1 MLISASSRPS
11 AILAGLCLALAAMV
25 AACATPAKGPAGEA
39 PVAAAA
45 LTPAQRELNVRS
57 LEVVW
62 ETVRDKHFD
71 PTLGGLDWPAC
82 RAEFLPRVAAA
93 TTAEEARGA
102 MTAMLARLGQSH
114 FGIIPAEAYE
124 GVSGEREH
132 PSGGASKSAAEPTDF
147 DGTSE
152 PTGPGEAGLTIRV
165 IDSAAVVASVRA
177 GGAAER
183 AGVRPGWIVEEVAG
197 KRIGPV
203 IERVRRNTAGE
214 GFLEAR
220 LALALEGRFGGD
232 AGDEL
237 KIVFLDAADVRTER
251 TLTLMPETGLRAKLG
266 NLPEMLVRFESAR
279 VAAGTVGYIHLS
291 TFLEPGTIMPKFAEA
306 VGSMRDCRGMV
317 LDLRGNVG
325 GIAAM
330 GMGIG
335 GLFVDKP
342 NQKLGTMA
350 MRTLSLNFV
359 LNPRLEPFTGPLA
372 ILVDEMSLS
381 TSEIL
386 AGGLQD
392 LGRARVF
399 GTRTGGAALPSVIER
414 LPNGD
419 GFQYAFANY
428 TSVGG
433 AVLEGR
439 GVMPDEVLPLTRA
452 ALLAGQDP
460 ALDAAVRWIQKQAAS
475 ESGGSRN

>member
-1 MLISASSRPS
+1 MAMRFPMRLSVATLGVML
-11 AILAGLCLALAAMV
+11 GGVALAAG
-25 AACATPAKGPAGEA
+25 CAGTAGKHAGRA
-39 PVAAAA
+39 PAAAPGVA
-45 LTPAQRELNVRS
+45 LTEAQRDLNVRS

-71 PTLGGLDWPAC
+71 PTLGGMEWAAC
-82 RAEFLPRVAAA
+82 REEFLPRVAAA
-93 TTAEEARGA
+93 TTATEARAA
-102 MTAMLARLGQSH
+102 MTAMLGRLGQSH

-124 GVSGEREH
+124 GVSE
-132 PSGGASKSAAEPTDF
+132 GASKSAAADF
-147 DGTSE
+147 DGTGK

-165 IDSAAVVASVRA
+165 IDGRAVVASVRT

-183 AGVRPGWIVEEVAG
+183 AGVRAGWVVDKVAG
-197 KRIGPV
+197 KEIGPI
-203 IERVRRNTAGE
+203 IERVRRASAGE

-220 LALALEGRFGGD
+220 LALAIEGRFDGD
-232 AGDEL
+232 AGETLDV
-237 KIVFLDAADVRTER
+237 VFLDGTDARTER
-251 TLTLMPETGLRAKLG
+251 TLTLVPETGLRAKLG
-266 NLPEMLVRFESAR
+266 NLPEMMVRFESWR
-279 VAAGTVGYIHLS
+279 VSAGTVGYIHLS
-291 TFLEPGTIMPKFAEA
+291 TFLEPGAIMPRFTEA
-306 VGSMRDCRGMV
+306 VGAMRDCRGMV

-330 GMGIG
+330 GMGVG

-342 NQKLGTMA
+342 NQKLGTMT

-359 LNPRLEPFTGPLA
+359 LNPRLEPYTGPLA
-372 ILVDEMSLS
+372 ILVDEVSLS

-392 LGRARVF
+392 LKRARVF

-439 GVMPDEVLPLTRA
+439 GVMPDEVVPLIRA
-452 ALLAGQDP
+452 ALLAGRDP
-460 ALDAAVRWIQKQAAS
+460 ALDAAVRWIQTDAAGAGTS
-475 ESGGSRN
+475 LRE